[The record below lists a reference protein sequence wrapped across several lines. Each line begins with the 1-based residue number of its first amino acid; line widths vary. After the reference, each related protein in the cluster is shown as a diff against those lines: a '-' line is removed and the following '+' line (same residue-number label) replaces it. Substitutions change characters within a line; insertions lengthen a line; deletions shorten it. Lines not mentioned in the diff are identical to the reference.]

1 MWDVDCKFLKYQ
13 VSLLSTGFFK
23 SEISNRKQ
31 INCIFKTIQKKKL
44 VKSNEKNEI
53 ICDKK
58 IIKISLPFW
67 AAAVLTNSN
76 LTIIMVPQNF
86 RKKINNISKDNLNFC
101 FLSTINLF
109 KNFFLDNRRN
119 FLENSLEIKFNRIL
133 EIMNNSKIK
142 KKDLNKFE
150 KNKCIYEIIIFK
162 NIYHLKVLLKKWR
175 RSYLIS
181 S

>member
-44 VKSNEKNEI
+44 VKSNEKNEL

-67 AAAVLTNSN
+67 VAAVLTNSD

-101 FLSTINLF
+101 LATSVATFP
-109 KNFFLDNRRN
+109 
-119 FLENSLEIKFNRIL
+119 
-133 EIMNNSKIK
+133 
-142 KKDLNKFE
+142 
-150 KNKCIYEIIIFK
+150 
-162 NIYHLKVLLKKWR
+162 
-175 RSYLIS
+175 LIS
-181 S
+181 NP